1 MPLYFFSVRN
11 GEQAGICN
19 DGAEFPSRDAAWKEM
34 TRVCGDMVASASRTL
49 GANAEW
55 RIELLD
61 ETKKPIFRIRLTSET
76 ID

>member
-1 MPLYFFSVRN
+1 MPLYFFSIRN
-11 GEQAGICN
+11 GEHAGICN

-49 GANAEW
+49 VENAEW

-61 ETKKPIFRIRLTSET
+61 ESKRLIFRIRLVAET
-76 ID
+76 MD